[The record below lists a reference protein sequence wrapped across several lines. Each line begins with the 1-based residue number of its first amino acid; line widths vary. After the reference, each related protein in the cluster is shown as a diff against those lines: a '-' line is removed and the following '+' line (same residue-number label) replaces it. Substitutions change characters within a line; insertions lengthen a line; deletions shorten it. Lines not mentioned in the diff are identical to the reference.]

1 MGAAPFFRIFE
12 SKKLY
17 DQGLNRLPMILLL
30 RERSDMSIRILG
42 SAAAVLVLAFH
53 VAGRGGDA
61 DPAKEIVAKAIK
73 AAGGD
78 AKLAPLKIGICK
90 AKANIQDG
98 NQQIA
103 ATIDATWQGWDQY
116 RFTVAADFG
125 GMAKNILVVI
135 NGDKGWAKD
144 ADRNETKEAPKDDL
158 PMITSMLAAL
168 RMPHRLPALLDKEI
182 KLSPLGEI
190 KIGDRAAVGVS
201 VAYKGDTSVSLFFD
215 KENHLP
221 AKSEI
226 RLTDSRGREKTFEFN
241 YHDYKETTGFKHP
254 TKILLKVENV
264 DVTLEVSELKTVE
277 KLDAGTF
284 AAPD

>member
-1 MGAAPFFRIFE
+1 MRMRIY
-12 SKKLY
+12 SSVALW
-17 DQGLNRLPMILLL
+17 
-30 RERSDMSIRILG
+30 
-42 SAAAVLVLAFH
+42 VLAFH

-73 AAGGD
+73 AAGGAD
-78 AKLAPLKIGICK
+78 KLSLLKAGTCK
-90 AKANIQDG
+90 AKANFLDG
-98 NQQIA
+98 NQQLA

-116 RFTVAADFG
+116 RFSVAADFG
-125 GMAKNILVVI
+125 GIAKNILVVI

-144 ADRNETKEAPKDDL
+144 LDRNETKEAPKDEL
-158 PMITSMLAAL
+158 PMVTSMLVAL
-168 RMPHRLPALLDKEI
+168 RMPHRLPALLEKEI

-190 KIGDRAAVGVS
+190 KIGDRDAVGVS

-215 KENHLP
+215 KQTHLP

-226 RLTDSRGREKTFEFN
+226 RLTDARGKEKTFEFR
-241 YHDYKETTGFKHP
+241 YEDFKETAGFKHP
-254 TKILLKVENV
+254 TRIVLKVEMM
-264 DVTLEVSELKTVE
+264 DIALEVSDVKTVE